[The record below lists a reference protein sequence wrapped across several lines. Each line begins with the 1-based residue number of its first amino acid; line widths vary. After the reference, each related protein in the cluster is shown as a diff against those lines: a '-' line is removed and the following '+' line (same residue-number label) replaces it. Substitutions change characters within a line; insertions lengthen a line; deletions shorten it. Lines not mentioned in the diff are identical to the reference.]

1 LWRRDPLA
9 DKLLIEIKG
18 ADLAQWRDRNL
29 SEGFSAS
36 KIRNDLNL
44 LSHIFTI
51 AASEWGLEGL
61 SNPVRG
67 IRKPSLPQGR
77 DRRLKGNEEE
87 LLFDACLK
95 SRSKWLYPIIIT
107 AIETG
112 MRLGEIMGLRWEHI
126 DLERQVAHLPDT
138 KNNLRRDVP
147 LSTKAVQIF
156 ESIRGSSNDR
166 VFPITPESVKSA
178 FKDAV
183 NRGGLSDLRFHDLR
197 HEATSR
203 FFEKGLD
210 MMEVATITGHKTL
223 TMLKRYTHLKA
234 EDLAKKL
241 G

>member
-1 LWRRDPLA
+1 
-9 DKLLIEIKG
+9 
-18 ADLAQWRDRNL
+18 
-29 SEGFSAS
+29 
-36 KIRNDLNL
+36 
-44 LSHIFTI
+44 
-51 AASEWGLEGL
+51 
-61 SNPVRG
+61 
-67 IRKPSLPQGR
+67 
-77 DRRLKGNEEE
+77 
-87 LLFDACLK
+87 
-95 SRSKWLYPIIIT
+95 
-107 AIETG
+107 
-112 MRLGEIMGLRWEHI
+112 MGLRWEHI